1 MPVRLA
7 ADAMGTRFEVVL
19 AGGPVGWL
27 RAAGESALREIEQW
41 DRRLS
46 LFRSDSTLSHV
57 NRAAGRGPVRVD
69 GEFLELLA
77 ACRDVHAATGGA
89 FDPTVAPLM
98 RALGLHACQAHASGP
113 IAESEA
119 RRAVGFHLVELD
131 ESGRTVRFAREGV
144 ALDLGSIGKGHALDA
159 AAGVLR
165 EAGVRCAF
173 IQGGTS
179 GAVAIGTPPGRDG
192 WCVRV
197 PVPDSGPPLRVSLRD
212 RALSVSSPS
221 GRSVHGPEGVVTH
234 VLDPRTGRPAAGPE
248 VVVVTGPRA
257 RDADAWS
264 TALLVDPT
272 LRERV
277 PPTLGVGI
285 HARGSWRVAGV
296 DDLEVERVGMRME
309 GA

>member
-19 AGGPVGWL
+19 AGGPEAWL
-27 RAAGESALREIEQW
+27 HAAGESALREIEQW

-57 NRAAGRGPVRVD
+57 NRGAGRGPVRVD

-98 RALGLHACQAHASGP
+98 RALGLHACQAHAWGR

-119 RRAVGFHLVELD
+119 REAVGFHLVELD
-131 ESGRTVRFAREGV
+131 ESRRTVRFAREGV

-159 AAGVLR
+159 AGGVLR

-192 WCVRV
+192 WCVRI
-197 PVPDSGPPLRVSLRD
+197 PSPDGGPGLRVRLRD

-221 GRSVHGPEGVVTH
+221 GRSVRGPEGVVTH
-234 VLDPRTGRPAAGPE
+234 VLDPRTGRPAAGQG

-277 PPTLGVGI
+277 PPALGVGI
-285 HARGSWRVAGV
+285 HAGGVWRTAGDADLEIEVGAGV
-296 DDLEVERVGMRME
+296 RE